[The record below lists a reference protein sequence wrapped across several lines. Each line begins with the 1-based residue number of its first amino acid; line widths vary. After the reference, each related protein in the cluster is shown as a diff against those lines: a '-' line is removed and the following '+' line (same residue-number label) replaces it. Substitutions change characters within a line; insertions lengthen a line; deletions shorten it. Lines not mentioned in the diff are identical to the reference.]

1 MKYKL
6 EVWKYGVFDCIDGG
20 DHLNK
25 MLKKGW
31 QYYGRIGDIA
41 IYKKQKGDLNIK
53 YCIDVFFTND
63 EKEAEE
69 YETMFKDA
77 GWSLYSCHDK
87 SGQRIFT
94 GIDKNDVVCPYTD
107 EDSRIEHMISHGIGN
122 EYVDKKIGFSF
133 LKIVGLLFLI
143 KIFNIMSF
151 RILFGIMIAAYGC
164 TLIGLISNVQY
175 IKKASKQIA
184 SGKRYKR
191 GRLGVAVSQF
201 CESVVPR
208 LKILAIIGLYLS
220 YSIIMMR
227 FIIRG
232 DFTTINLILIWAS
245 FFVNLIGIPVSYWL
259 YVDGFVRGK
268 PKEMSLSNTI
278 LVLISLSFCIA
289 NFII

>member
-1 MKYKL
+1 M
-6 EVWKYGVFDCIDGG
+6 
-20 DHLNK
+20 
-25 MLKKGW
+25 
-31 QYYGRIGDIA
+31 
-41 IYKKQKGDLNIK
+41 
-53 YCIDVFFTND
+53 
-63 EKEAEE
+63 
-69 YETMFKDA
+69 
-77 GWSLYSCHDK
+77 YSCHDK

-94 GIDKNDVVCPYTD
+94 GIDKNYVVCPYTD

-151 RILFGIMIAAYGC
+151 RILFGIM
-164 TLIGLISNVQY
+164 
-175 IKKASKQIA
+175 
-184 SGKRYKR
+184 
-191 GRLGVAVSQF
+191 
-201 CESVVPR
+201 
-208 LKILAIIGLYLS
+208 
-220 YSIIMMR
+220 MR
-227 FIIRG
+227 FMIRG

-245 FFVNLIGIPVSYWL
+245 FFVNLIGIPVCFWL